1 MSVVEYS
8 LKFSMLY
15 IYDPSLLSNHRDE
28 MSRFVTGVA
37 DLVKEECRTIMIND
51 DMTLSRLMVYA
62 QSIE

>member
-1 MSVVEYS
+1 MILEEYP
-8 LKFSMLY
+8 LKFTMLSRY
-15 IYDPSLLSNHRDE
+15 YLSLISNHRDE

-51 DMTLSRLMVYA
+51 DMTLYRLMVYA